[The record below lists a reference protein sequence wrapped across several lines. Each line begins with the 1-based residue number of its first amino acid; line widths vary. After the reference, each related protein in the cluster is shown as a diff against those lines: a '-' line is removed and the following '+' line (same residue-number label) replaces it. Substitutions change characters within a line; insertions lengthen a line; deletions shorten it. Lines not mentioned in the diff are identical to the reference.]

1 MSELERH
8 LLETIEM
15 ESLGKVELRYSSPSG
30 VHFAVLQML
39 QGHQLLD
46 LLVLEST
53 SEVPNNVYRRIGVL
67 TLRVYQEQDIYPPDV
82 LAKLKGMENSL
93 TARLGPRELAR
104 REYKLH
110 KVFVEVTEETWQKG
124 THWKEQTVV
133 II

>member
-1 MSELERH
+1 
-8 LLETIEM
+8 
-15 ESLGKVELRYSSPSG
+15 
-30 VHFAVLQML
+30 ML
-39 QGHQLLD
+39 QGHQSLD

-53 SEVPNNVYRRIGVL
+53 SEVPNNVYRRVGVL
-67 TLRVYQEQDIYPPDV
+67 TLRVCQEQDICPPDV

-110 KVFVEVTEETWQKG
+110 NKVFVEVTEETWQEG
-124 THWKEQTVV
+124 TPWKEQTVV